1 MVINYDDYEK
11 KQLDKAKGQQSQY
24 ANERNQVSQ
33 NTYDQIAKA
42 IDTST
47 NAVKEGYQK
56 KIDRLPQEYGSLYDA
71 NAVQEAVGRRQ
82 LEERMANMGIT
93 DSGLNRT
100 QQTALTVQRGNA
112 DAAVRAQQQ
121 KAADELTQALNEV
134 LANAAA
140 QKQTQAANIF
150 GQGSTDILNN
160 RTSLYNNALN
170 IASGLYGTDLDE
182 AYRQAQLAEQKRQS
196 QLDEAYRQAQLA
208 EQKRQNAEYEKLRMY
223 NTMVEQGYDA
233 DAVYREVFGRS
244 RPDSYVPSATVGNSA
259 GNAAVQG
266 PSQLKMDTMKLNT
279 SSGSAEATSSASR
292 SNGNKTVTKGSAV
305 SDLYPVVSAN
315 QGDWKEFKTQSGT
328 PAAQV
333 AAQAV
338 NVMNAGNYRSAL
350 NYILEEFSPDDA
362 ARMIDVLN
370 VPEGELEK
378 YFGSMR

>member
-33 NTYDQIAKA
+33 NTYNQIANA

-56 KIDRLPQEYGSLYDA
+56 KIDRLPQEYRSLYDA

-112 DAAVRAQQQ
+112 DAIVRAQQQ

-160 RTSLYNNALN
+160 RTSLYNNAL
-170 IASGLYGTDLDE
+170 
-182 AYRQAQLAEQKRQS
+182 K
-196 QLDEAYRQAQLA
+196 
-208 EQKRQNAEYEKLRMY
+208 
-223 NTMVEQGYDA
+223 
-233 DAVYREVFGRS
+233 
-244 RPDSYVPSATVGNSA
+244 
-259 GNAAVQG
+259 
-266 PSQLKMDTMKLNT
+266 
-279 SSGSAEATSSASR
+279 
-292 SNGNKTVTKGSAV
+292 
-305 SDLYPVVSAN
+305 
-315 QGDWKEFKTQSGT
+315 
-328 PAAQV
+328 
-333 AAQAV
+333 
-338 NVMNAGNYRSAL
+338 
-350 NYILEEFSPDDA
+350 
-362 ARMIDVLN
+362 
-370 VPEGELEK
+370 
-378 YFGSMR
+378 

>member
-33 NTYDQIAKA
+33 NTYNQIASA

-56 KIDRLPQEYGSLYDA
+56 KIDRLPQEYRSLYDA

-112 DAAVRAQQQ
+112 DAAARAQQQ

-170 IASGLYGTDLDE
+170 IASGLYGTDLAE
-182 AYRQAQLAEQKRQS
+182 AYRQAQLAEQKRQA
-196 QLDEAYRQAQLA
+196 QLDEAYRQAQLTA
-208 EQKRQNAEYEKLRMY
+208 QKEQYQTSLDWQKKQQEESNKLAMLNLY
-223 NTMVEQGYDA
+223 VDAGYTPEEAKAMIDGTGVKSGSTSGGA
-233 DAVYREVFGRS
+233 SSTSS
-244 RPDSYVPSATVGNSA
+244 RTNSTSPKTVTR
-259 GNAAVQG
+259 V
-266 PSQLKMDTMKLNT
+266 
-279 SSGSAEATSSASR
+279 SSGSTPTSNIAY
-292 SNGNKTVTKGSAV
+292 KTLLKDTSV
-305 SDLYPVVSAN
+305 SP
-315 QGDWKEFKTQSGT
+315 
-328 PAAQV
+328 
-333 AAQAV
+333 
-338 NVMNAGNYRSAL
+338 
-350 NYILEEFSPDDA
+350 ILFS
-362 ARMIDVLN
+362 V
-370 VPEGELEK
+370 K
-378 YFGSMR
+378 

>member
-196 QLDEAYRQAQLA
+196 QLDEAYRQAQLTA
-208 EQKRQNAEYEKLRMY
+208 QKEQYQTSLDWQKKQQEESNKLAMFNALREY
-223 NTMVEQGYDA
+223 GYDA
-233 DAVYREVFGRS
+233 DAAFAKVYGDQTS
-244 RPDSYVPSATVGNSA
+244 
-259 GNAAVQG
+259 NA
-266 PSQLKMDTMKLNT
+266 NE
-279 SSGSAEATSSASR
+279 SGSASETSSVRAAASDNTRMFTSNVMSR
-292 SNGNKTVTKGSAV
+292 SDFARRGNTANVNGVKTTFNSYNDYLIA
-305 SDLYPVVSAN
+305 
-315 QGDWKEFKTQSGT
+315 
-328 PAAQV
+328 
-333 AAQAV
+333 
-338 NVMNAGNYRSAL
+338 
-350 NYILEEFSPDDA
+350 
-362 ARMIDVLN
+362 VLN
-370 VPEGELEK
+370 KWFNDGKLNESEGAYLID
-378 YFGSMR
+378 YYGL